1 MLKIKKVLHYV
12 DFKNF
17 NIMLFK
23 KRDDHICYVF
33 RKNDKKMEDQY
44 VIIFLFCS

>member
-23 KRDDHICYVF
+23 KRDDHTCYVF
-33 RKNDKKMEDQY
+33 RKNDKKNGRPICDH
-44 VIIFLFCS
+44 LFVL